1 MDIRK
6 IAELHYY
13 EGMNFAEIGRKLSCS
28 RQYIQQLFNRNT
40 ADTLRAKEEVL
51 QEAIEEYA
59 RAKNEMPDNIRVRIL
74 RNILNLS
81 QQEIADSIGITQSR
95 VSSLENNS
103 INSQYYSAIFDK
115 YEIVWQ

>member
-1 MDIRK
+1 MKSQVLLILGGFGGSYGPDPPPTS
-6 IAELHYY
+6 IA
-13 EGMNFAEIGRKLSCS
+13 KS
-28 RQYIQQLFNRNT
+28 
-40 ADTLRAKEEVL
+40 
-51 QEAIEEYA
+51 AIEEYA

-115 YEIVWQ
+115 YEIVWPKRNPEEQSH